1 MVLDFLLDYFVF
13 VTNWRILGYTFAL
26 SISIWLNCIIDTKL
40 PVVDRSLDSAQL
52 LMMLL
57 FLIMMQQKIVDFLLI
72 NRRIAKVDVEKQ
84 IEGNESNGNDKVNNG
99 GDARRIIRP
108 EDSC

>member
-1 MVLDFLLDYFVF
+1 MVLDFLLDYFLF

-26 SISIWLNCIIDTKL
+26 SISIWLKCIIDTKL

-72 NRRIAKVDVEKQ
+72 NRRIEKVDVEKQ
-84 IEGNESNGNDKVNNG
+84 IEGNEGNGNDKVNNG